1 MLLLMYLEVLR
12 MQCRTFSSS
21 QIVENINMRWI
32 IIVMIIMIQI
42 LNKLTSLEI
51 LLTECRN
58 LSTSFYVHM
67 VWKCHSVN
75 ELENKNGLFLTVY
88 ELKNNFR
95 YLIKQSSQKK
105 TVLRELYCC
114 IIEKFNGFNI
124 ARVEFSKKLRQP
136 FRPVNLIH
144 KPVKKCDDIVNCFFE
159 QKVKSSF

>member
-1 MLLLMYLEVLR
+1 
-12 MQCRTFSSS
+12 
-21 QIVENINMRWI
+21 
-32 IIVMIIMIQI
+32 MIQI
-42 LNKLTSLEI
+42 LNKLKSLEI

-75 ELENKNGLFLTVY
+75 ELENKNGLFLRVY

-144 KPVKKCDDIVNCFFE
+144 KPVKKCGDIVNCFFE